1 MVIEPILIILASL
14 LVALIATPQVIKLAF
29 YWGALDKPDPRKVH
43 QKIMPRLGGLAVYVS
58 FVPMILLTQELTH
71 QVIGL
76 VIGSTLIVLLGIAD
90 DIKGISPRVKLLGQI
105 LCAFSVLPF
114 GINVDFI
121 TNPITGDILQ
131 LGFWSIPVTVF
142 WLVAVTNAV
151 NLIDGL
157 DGLASGTSLIAAVTL
172 AVVSWT
178 QWQIFGLPE
187 QMQVIMMAL
196 ILAASLLGFLRYNFN
211 PAKIFLGDTGSM
223 MLGFSLST
231 MSVMG
236 LTKSATAISVI
247 IPLVILGIPL
257 LDTVFAV
264 VRRYNKHQPIFQADK
279 DHLHHRLLALGL
291 SHKQAVLAI
300 YGVNALLGLS
310 AVMLNLVTT
319 NQAIVVLIVLSVVI
333 ITAANKVGVV
343 GQKRQVTYQISA
355 GAAEMEKRSSDM

>member
-1 MVIEPILIILASL
+1 MVIKPVLIILASL
-14 LVALIATPQVIKLAF
+14 VVALLVTPQVIKLAF
-29 YWGALDKPDPRKVH
+29 YWGALDQPDPRKVH
-43 QKIMPRLGGLAVYVS
+43 QKIMPRLGGLAVYIS
-58 FVPMILLTQELTH
+58 FVPAVLLTQELTSP
-71 QVIGL
+71 VIGL
-76 VIGSTLIVLLGIAD
+76 ITGATLIVLLGIVD
-90 DIKGISPRVKLLGQI
+90 DIKGISPRVKLLGQV
-105 LCAFSVLPF
+105 LVALSVLPF
-114 GINVDFI
+114 GISVDFI
-121 TNPITGDILQ
+121 TNPINADILQ
-131 LGFWSIPVTVF
+131 LGYWSIPVTVF

-157 DGLASGTSLIAAVTL
+157 DGLAGGTSLIAAITL

-178 QWQIFGLPE
+178 QWRVFGLPE
-187 QMQVIMMAL
+187 QMQIVMLAL

-223 MLGFSLST
+223 MLGFCLSA

-236 LTKSATAISVI
+236 LTKKATVISVI

-300 YGVNALLGLS
+300 YGVSIILGLS
-310 AVMLNLVTT
+310 AVILNLITT
-319 NQAIVVLIVLSVVI
+319 NQAIFVLIVLAVLI

-343 GQKRQVTYQISA
+343 GRKRQTTYQIST
-355 GAAEMEKRSSDM
+355 GSAEIEKRSSEM

>member
-1 MVIEPILIILASL
+1 MVIKPVLIILASL
-14 LVALIATPQVIKLAF
+14 VVALLVTPQVIKLAF
-29 YWGALDKPDPRKVH
+29 YWGALDEPDQRKVH
-43 QKIMPRLGGLAVYVS
+43 QKIMPRLGGLAVYIS
-58 FVPMILLTQELTH
+58 FVVGILLMQDLTPPI
-71 QVIGL
+71 IGL
-76 VIGSTLIVLLGIAD
+76 LTGATMIVLLGIVD
-90 DIKGISPRVKLLGQI
+90 DIKGISPRVKLLGQV
-105 LCAFSVLPF
+105 LAAFSVLPF
-114 GINVDFI
+114 GISVNFI
-121 TNPITGDILQ
+121 TNPINGDILH
-131 LGFWSIPVTVF
+131 LGYWSIPVTVF

-157 DGLASGTSLIAAVTL
+157 DGLAGGTSFIASVTL

-178 QWQIFGLPE
+178 QG
-187 QMQVIMMAL
+187 QMQIVMMAL

-223 MLGFSLST
+223 MLGFSLSA

-257 LDTVFAV
+257 MDTTFAV
-264 VRRYNKHQPIFQADK
+264 VRRYHMHRPIFQADK

-300 YGVNALLGLS
+300 YGVNVILGLS
-310 AVMLNLVTT
+310 AIILTLITT
-319 NQAIVVLIVLSVVI
+319 NQAIFVLIVLAVLI

-343 GQKRQVTYQISA
+343 GRKRHAAYQIPA
-355 GAAEMEKRSSDM
+355 GTAEIEQRSSEM